1 MEPRITSGSWLSI
14 ATLGIVWGA
23 SFMFVELALD
33 SVTPFW
39 IAAIR
44 IILAGVV
51 TTAVW
56 NLRGG
61 VFFTSSERGGWLSII
76 VVGALSTALPFMAL
90 SWGQQYVTS
99 GFAGVTMAAVALI
112 VLPLAHF
119 LIPGE
124 QLTIRKVLGFL
135 IGFGGVVVLIGP
147 DAFRTSG
154 VRGEFLG
161 QMACLF
167 AAACYAVSSVLLR
180 RIPPVDPV
188 GLSAVTLWIGGV
200 LVLVPALIF
209 EGLPAWPTT
218 TGIIVL
224 IVLGLVQTAMANFLR
239 IHVARTAG
247 PTFLSLMN
255 YQVPLWSVLFG
266 VLLLGEPLETSLFI
280 AMVLILVGVA
290 FSQWRALKGLF
301 GRETRAQAA
310 STARTTSSIT

>member
-23 SFMFVELALD
+23 SFMFVELALE

-56 NLRGG
+56 NMRGG
-61 VFFTSSERGGWLSII
+61 RFYTSEARGAWPTII
-76 VVGALSTALPFMAL
+76 IVGALSTALPFMAL
-90 SWGQQYVTS
+90 SWGQQFVTS

-112 VLPLAHF
+112 VLPLAHV

-124 QLTIRKVLGFL
+124 QLTTRKILGFL
-135 IGFGGVVVLIGP
+135 IGFVGVVVLIGP
-147 DAFRTSG
+147 DAFQSTG

-167 AAACYAVSSVLLR
+167 AAGCYAVSSVLLR

-188 GLSAVTLWIGGV
+188 GLSAVTLWIGGA
-200 LVLVPALIF
+200 LVLVAALVY
-209 EGLPAWPTT
+209 EGLPALPTAM
-218 TGIIVL
+218 GIAVL
-224 IVLGLVQTAMANFLR
+224 IVLGLVQTAIANLLR

-247 PTFLSLMN
+247 PTFLSLVN
-255 YQVPLWSVLFG
+255 YQVPLWSVIFG
-266 VLLLGEPLETSLFI
+266 VLLLSEPLESSLFI

-290 FSQWRALKGLF
+290 LSQWRALRGLF
-301 GRETRAQAA
+301 LP
-310 STARTTSSIT
+310 